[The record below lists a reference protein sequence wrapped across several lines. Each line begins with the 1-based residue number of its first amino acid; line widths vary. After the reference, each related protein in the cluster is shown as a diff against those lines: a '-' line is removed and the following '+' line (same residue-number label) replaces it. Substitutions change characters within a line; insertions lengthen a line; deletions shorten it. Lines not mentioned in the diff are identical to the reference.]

1 MKLVG
6 VFHLGIKYDIG
17 NWLSNRGCGIF
28 RCQEERDPDPAK
40 GVKSHTY
47 HDRYGLICNS
57 YNTHLGRYIV
67 VSESIFLVLERDIKN
82 IAKLLTYATI
92 QSLERIK
99 RNLDQP
105 DTVTF
110 YWRKTEGQKEAWTFK
125 AIMENGNECIN
136 MITKYMKLLGVHVQK
151 NYEKKRRILES
162 EVSEKAVR
170 DTDVSALLDRI
181 AAKESDLATLVTG
194 GKVKELMELYQKAIE
209 YYSAVNNQSFEEFLN
224 RLTTLL
230 KREDVQLAMNSP
242 DDHPIQKGGE
252 PKKEES
258 KGMFMF
264 KEEDLQEEGSA
275 P

>member
-1 MKLVG
+1 M
-6 VFHLGIKYDIG
+6 
-17 NWLSNRGCGIF
+17 
-28 RCQEERDPDPAK
+28 
-40 GVKSHTY
+40 
-47 HDRYGLICNS
+47 
-57 YNTHLGRYIV
+57 
-67 VSESIFLVLERDIKN
+67 
-82 IAKLLTYATI
+82 
-92 QSLERIK
+92 
-99 RNLDQP
+99 
-105 DTVTF
+105 TF
-110 YWRKTEGQKEAWTFK
+110 YWRKTEGQKDAWTFK

-170 DTDVSALLDRI
+170 DTDVSSLLDRI

-242 DDHPIQKGGE
+242 DDQPIQKAPSGE
-252 PKKEES
+252 SKKEES

-264 KEEDLQEEGSA
+264 KEEDLQEEGSSA
-275 P
+275 S